1 MLLSFEK
8 TIAIPQAYNYNII
21 MENIQ
26 FEWDENKNQ
35 INKIKHGIDFE
46 EAATV
51 FYDDDDPE
59 HSMEEERFL
68 ILGITKHE
76 NLCIVSH
83 CYRDNDNIIRIISAR
98 KATKNEKQ
106 VYRRWIQ

>member
-1 MLLSFEK
+1 MKIK
-8 TIAIPQAYNYNII
+8 T
-21 MENIQ
+21 
-26 FEWDENKNQ
+26 NQ
-35 INKIKHGIDFE
+35 RKHGIDFE
-46 EAATV
+46 EAKTI
-51 FYDDDDPE
+51 FYDDNAILFDDPE

>member
-1 MLLSFEK
+1 
-8 TIAIPQAYNYNII
+8 
-21 MENIQ
+21 MESIK

-35 INKIKHGIDFE
+35 INKAKHGIDFD

-51 FYDDDDPE
+51 FFDEDAIMFDDPE

-68 ILGITKHE
+68 MLGITKHE

-83 CYRDNDNIIRIISAR
+83 CYRGKDDIIRIISAR
-98 KATKNEKQ
+98 KATKNETKT
-106 VYRRWIQ
+106 YNKYAGGGNRC